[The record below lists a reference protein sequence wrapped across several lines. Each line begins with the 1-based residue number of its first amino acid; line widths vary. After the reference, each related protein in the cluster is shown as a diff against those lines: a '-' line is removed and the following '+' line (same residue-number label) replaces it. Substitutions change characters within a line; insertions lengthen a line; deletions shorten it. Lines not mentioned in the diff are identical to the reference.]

1 VYFYFPETSGVP
13 LEEVARLFGDEVA
26 VTLEDA
32 GQKTFADDLNQ
43 DESAGSNVSNKQA
56 VDKVET
62 IEKS

>member
-1 VYFYFPETSGVP
+1 

-32 GQKTFADDLNQ
+32 GQKKFADELNQ
-43 DESAGSNVSNKQA
+43 DESAGGNVSNKQA

-62 IEKS
+62 VEKS